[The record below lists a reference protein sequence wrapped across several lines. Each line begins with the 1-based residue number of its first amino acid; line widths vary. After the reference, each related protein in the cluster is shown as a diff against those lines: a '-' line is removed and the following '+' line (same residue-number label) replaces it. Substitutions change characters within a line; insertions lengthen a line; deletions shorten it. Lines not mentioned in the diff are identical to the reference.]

1 MFASGKG
8 EEFSPTFLR
17 LSPKGGIG
25 HFLYN
30 GSLMTPSAM
39 VPTLVVPLRGSLASD
54 VASRFKA
61 ISDTKV
67 S

>member
-1 MFASGKG
+1 
-8 EEFSPTFLR
+8 
-17 LSPKGGIG
+17 
-25 HFLYN
+25 
-30 GSLMTPSAM
+30 MTPLAM

-67 S
+67 SWPSFR